1 MILLLDIGNTR
12 IKWAQLLDAALT
24 PQQALLHKGVSRQEW
39 LDKLFRERFRPARV
53 LVASVAGEEMTA
65 LIRSESLRKWQVE
78 PEFAAS
84 TAVAGGVTNAYSDAS
99 ALGVDRWL
107 AVLAAHELGSAACV
121 IDAGTAVTIDVVD
134 GRGLHLGGLIVPGID
149 MMMNA
154 LLDRTSE
161 IAQKAR
167 KRPGSART
175 DATAAV
181 QIFATSTGAAVA
193 NGALVT
199 LAAAADRAAA
209 EAVRQCGA
217 STRVLITGGDAERLA
232 RAMQT
237 RSEIIPDLVL
247 RGLAVLA
254 RERAPAA
261 RPQSA
266 GTRTS
271 GRRPATSARDPSYNR
286 RR

>member
-1 MILLLDIGNTR
+1 MILLLDVGNTR
-12 IKWAQLLDAALT
+12 IKWAQLLGTALT
-24 PQQALLHKGVSRQEW
+24 PQQALVHKGVAQKEW

-53 LVASVAGEEMTA
+53 LVASVAGAEMA
-65 LIRSESLRKWQVE
+65 ELIRTQAQLKWQVT
-78 PEFAAS
+78 PEFASS
-84 TAVAGGVTNAYSDAS
+84 TSIAGGVTNAYPEPS

-107 AVLAAHELGSAACV
+107 AVIAAHEMAGAACV
-121 IDAGTAVTIDVVD
+121 IDAGTAVTVDVVD
-134 GRGLHLGGLIVPGID
+134 TKGLHRGGLIVPGID
-149 MMMNA
+149 MMVNA

-175 DATAAV
+175 DAIAAV
-181 QIFATSTGAAVA
+181 QMFASSTAAAVA

-209 EAVRQCGA
+209 EAIRQCGGSA
-217 STRVLITGGDAERLA
+217 RILLTGGDAERLA

-237 RSEIIPDLVL
+237 RTEIVPELVL

-254 RERAPAA
+254 REQPAA
-261 RPQSA
+261 GGMSA
-266 GTRTS
+266 TGRGT
-271 GRRPATSARDPSYNR
+271 AARGASYNR